1 MRSTNIKHYDFKP
14 RSSRRRNLVRLRL
27 RRGHLLIIGLLGLTG
42 AILAISSQSDA
53 VATVETSSSG
63 YSELPLQLPAA
74 TDRIKHPPEP
84 PPSTI
89 PAEVAQLPSPATKPS
104 PELEAVVDEPEVDPE
119 PAIIKPAENWQQV
132 KVKSGDSLAKIFS
145 SLGLTAKNM
154 HEVLE
159 ADAAAKTLTRIFPGE
174 EISFLIE
181 DGRLTALRYPV
192 DESITLHVDST
203 AEGYETAL
211 VATPLER
218 RLAHASATI
227 DSSLFLAGKAAGLSD
242 NLIMQLANVFAWDV
256 DFALDI
262 RSGDAFIL
270 VYEELY
276 RNGEKIR
283 DGDIVAAE
291 FSNRGR
297 HFRAVTFTDSHGNRE
312 FYSPDGKSM
321 RKAFLRSPVDFRRI
335 SSNFNPNRL
344 HPKLG
349 VKRPHRGVDYAAATG
364 TPIRAAGDGKIVH
377 LGTKGGYGRTI
388 IIQHGSKYSTLYA
401 HMSRYAKGLSKGS
414 RVRQGQTIGYVGSS
428 GLATGP
434 HLHYEFL
441 VNGVHQDPITVPLPE
456 AEPIAQHLMAEFLV
470 QTAPQIAQLDVL
482 SRTLLAQQQPEE

>member
-1 MRSTNIKHYDFKP
+1 MRSTKIKDYAFKP
-14 RSSRRRNLVRLRL
+14 RINRRRRPIRLK
-27 RRGHLLIIGLLGLTG
+27 RGHLLILGFICLTG
-42 AILAISSQSDA
+42 AALSFALHDDAEATMDAAAIDD
-53 VATVETSSSG
+53 
-63 YSELPLQLPAA
+63 YRELPLELPSVATDDANTESPQPAPAIAHLPAPENLQSKAPAA
-74 TDRIKHPPEP
+74 T
-84 PPSTI
+84 
-89 PAEVAQLPSPATKPS
+89 VA
-104 PELEAVVDEPEVDPE
+104 PE
-119 PAIIKPAENWQQV
+119 PAEAEAEAAEVIETEQNWQHIQV
-132 KVKSGDSLAKIFS
+132 SNGDSLARIFS
-145 SLGLTAKNM
+145 SLGLSAKHM
-154 HEVLE
+154 YEVLE
-159 ADAAAKTLTRIFPGE
+159 ADTAAKALTRIFPGDQ
-174 EISFLIE
+174 ISFLIE
-181 DGRLTALRYPV
+181 DERLQALRYPV
-192 DESITLHVDST
+192 DESVTLHIDST
-203 AEGYETAL
+203 DDGYASSL

-218 RLAHASATI
+218 RLTHASATI

-262 RSGDAFIL
+262 RNGDGFVI

-276 RNGEKIR
+276 RDGEKVR

-291 FSNRGR
+291 FTNRGR
-297 HFRAVTFTDSHGNRE
+297 NFRAVTFTDSRGNRE
-312 FYSPDGKSM
+312 YFSPEGKSM

-401 HMSRYAKGLSKGS
+401 HMSRYAKNLSQGN

-441 VNGVHQDPITVPLPE
+441 VNGVHHNPVTVPLPE
-456 AEPIAQHLMAEFLV
+456 AEPIAKELMPEFLT
-470 QTAPQIAQLDVL
+470 QTAPLVAQLDVL
-482 SRTLLAQQQPEE
+482 NRTMLAQKQQSEE

>member
-1 MRSTNIKHYDFKP
+1 L
-14 RSSRRRNLVRLRL
+14 LV
-27 RRGHLLIIGLLGLTG
+27 LGLVCLTG
-42 AILAISSQSDA
+42 TALSLALQNDA
-53 VATVETSSSG
+53 EATVGSRSG
-63 YSELPLQLPAA
+63 NYQELPLQLPATA
-74 TDRIKHPPEP
+74 AAAGDSSAP
-84 PPSTI
+84 
-89 PAEVAQLPSPATKPS
+89 LPSPTPDTAHLPI
-104 PELEAVVDEPEVDPE
+104 PEEPRQEAVE
-119 PAIIKPAENWQQV
+119 PAVIATAEADQDWQLVQ
-132 KVKSGDSLAKIFS
+132 VKSGDSLAKIFN
-145 SLGLTAKNM
+145 SLGLSAKNM
-154 HEVLE
+154 YEVLD

-174 EISFLIE
+174 QISFLIE
-181 DGRLTALRYPV
+181 DGRLSALRYPV
-192 DESITLHVDST
+192 DESVTLHVDST
-203 AEGYETAL
+203 EQGYETSL
-211 VATPLER
+211 VAVPLER
-218 RLAHASATI
+218 RLAHVSATI
-227 DSSLFLAGKAAGLSD
+227 DSSLFLAGKSAGLSD

-262 RSGDAFIL
+262 RSGDGFIV
-270 VYEELY
+270 VYEEIY

-291 FSNRGR
+291 FTNRGR
-297 HFRAVTFTDSHGNRE
+297 NFRAVTFADSRGNRE
-312 FYSPDGKSM
+312 FFSPDGKSM

-401 HMSRYAKGLSKGS
+401 HMSRYAKNIAQGS

-441 VNGVHQDPITVPLPE
+441 VNGVHRNPVTVPLPE
-456 AEPIAQHLMAEFLV
+456 AQPIAQQLMPEFLV
-470 QTAPQIAQLDVL
+470 QTAPLVAQLEVL
-482 SRTLLAQQQPEE
+482 SRSMLALQQQQPEE